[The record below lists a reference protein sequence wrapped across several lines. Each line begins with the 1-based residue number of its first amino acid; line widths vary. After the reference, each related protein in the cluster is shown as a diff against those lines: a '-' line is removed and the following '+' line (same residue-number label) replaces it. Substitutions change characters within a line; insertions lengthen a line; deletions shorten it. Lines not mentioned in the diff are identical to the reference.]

1 MRIPEEY
8 LMEVRAR
15 TDIETLVSSYVTLRR
30 TGRNL
35 KGLCPFHSEKTPSF
49 TVYPDDNSFYCFG
62 CGVGGDVIKFAQR
75 IENLDYIE
83 AVKFLAERAGMSMP
97 QDGFDDGLTKAK
109 RRMKEINREAARFF
123 YKTLV
128 SEKTKKGLEYLKNRG
143 VSAESIKKFGIGYAP
158 DEWDAL
164 AKHLNSKGFTNE
176 EIVLADLGFKNKFG
190 GVNDRFRDRVMFPII
205 DLQGSVIAFG
215 GRDISGTSHAKYV
228 NTGDTLVYKK
238 TNNLFAMNIAKNT
251 SGDSIILGEGYMD
264 VVAMHSAGF
273 NNAVASCGTALTQE
287 QAAIISK
294 YAKKV
299 IISYDAD
306 EAGQKAVKR
315 AIPILRKAGL
325 AIRVLVV
332 SSGKDPDEYIREK
345 GAAGFKN
352 LVERALSDTDY
363 LLEKAKGNINMD
375 SPDGKVEYLKQATL
389 ILSQTD
395 SPLERDAYA
404 GKLSQEL
411 SISKDAILQQ
421 MNYSLKKAERERK
434 KADERQIIRETTGQ
448 SDKVNTQ
455 RVYHQ
460 KAAEAEDKLIAYI
473 FKNPKEL
480 EYIREKISSQ
490 DFATDFNRRVYETMN
505 QLYDSVGKIE
515 ISSFSADFT
524 DEEYGALYRVINKN
538 STFRYSREDAD
549 LWTSVIL
556 DEKGRLTDKEIAAAA
571 PDQLAKLMEELKKKK
586 S

>member
-325 AIRVLVV
+325 AIRILVV

-434 KADERQIIRETTGQ
+434 KEDERQIIRETTGQ
-448 SDKVNTQ
+448 ADKVNTQ

-480 EYIREKISSQ
+480 EYIREKISAQ